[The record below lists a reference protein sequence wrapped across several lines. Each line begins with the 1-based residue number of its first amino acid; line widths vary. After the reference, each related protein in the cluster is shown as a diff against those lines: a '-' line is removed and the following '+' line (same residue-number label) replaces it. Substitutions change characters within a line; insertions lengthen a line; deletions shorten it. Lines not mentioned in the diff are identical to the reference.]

1 MNGTMP
7 MRLTRRKLL
16 AAAAA
21 SPVLAAGLP
30 GGSFAAAPALP
41 LADPRT
47 AGFDPARLKALTDD
61 LQAMVDGGQLA
72 GVTTLAARKGKVF
85 HFETRGLADVETGAP
100 ARPDTIWRIASM
112 TKPVVGVA
120 MMQLWEKGLWKLDDP
135 VARHIPEFAGLK
147 VKAPD
152 GSLVPQASPM
162 TMAQLMSHTAGFDV
176 SAGYAQAGLRSG
188 DLKEMIRRL
197 AALPLAAQPGT
208 DWRYG
213 PSVDIQGH
221 VVERLSGER
230 LDAYL
235 RRHIFDPLKM
245 PDTGFHV
252 SPEKA
257 PRVARIHTY
266 RDGRIVA
273 GPAQVVPVAPPVL
286 LSGGGGL
293 LSTASDYFRFAQA
306 LLDDG
311 ALDGARV
318 LKPDTVKL
326 MRRNLLAPGVV
337 VDLYGP
343 AQPGVGFGLDFAVIQ
358 DPAAARTP
366 QGRETFY
373 WGGAFGT
380 WFWIDPTNDIVF
392 VGMIQNLQGSVP
404 GAGTPNVREI
414 TPRRL
419 YAALGT

>member
-47 AGFDPARLKALTDD
+47 AGFDPARLKALSDD